1 MEDGIPQGLKPPL
14 SMAAERPKAEALGYL
29 EAEAEALG
37 YLEAE
42 AEAMGGLD
50 VGVLSSASWYSPSY
64 LKVCKVFQRKELS
77 PDFQSSIKYE
87 SPA

>member
-1 MEDGIPQGLKPPL
+1 V
-14 SMAAERPKAEALGYL
+14 AVERPK
-29 EAEAEALG
+29 AEALG

-64 LKVCKVFQRKELS
+64 LKVCKVFQGKELS
-77 PDFQSSIKYE
+77 PDFQSSIKYG